1 MKPSSKRL
9 VFWGGLA
16 LGITLI
22 ALLLL
27 RYDPESVL
35 EPLLR
40 SKLHLLLAVIAL
52 QAAIQ
57 LLNAATPAA
66 LLGPADEGQLT
77 RWSQTRVFL
86 SVQPLAM
93 FAPARLSDFGAIPLL
108 KQHHRPGAVASSLV
122 IDRLIT
128 MFFLLLLTPLALRFV
143 WPGSTSAANTIAI
156 IAGLGLVVSAPFLL
170 ASQTVRY
177 YVNRYLLR
185 LWPSLLQGFGA
196 HTVFLLHASRAR
208 LLVNF
213 GLTAFKTLLAG
224 TAISILALNV
234 GVSLSLFSAIWMS
247 VLIQLATSVPI
258 APQGLGIAEGSLVL
272 LFEVNGLPGALALSV
287 GVMGRVL
294 FIPVI
299 AAIYLKATLPLLAER
314 LGRGEGRA
322 AAEARPSRAPEG
334 DE

>member
-1 MKPSSKRL
+1 MKASAKRL
-9 VFWGGLA
+9 VLWGGLA

-22 ALLLL
+22 ALLVT

-35 EPLLR
+35 KPLLR
-40 SKLHLLLAVIAL
+40 SKPHLLLAVIAL

-57 LLNAATPAA
+57 VLNAATPAT
-66 LLGPADEGQLT
+66 LLGPADDGQLSL
-77 RWSQTRVFL
+77 WSQARVFL

-93 FAPARLSDFGAIPLL
+93 FAPARLSDFGAVPLL
-108 KQHHRPGAVASSLV
+108 RQHHQPGAVASSLV

-128 MFFLLLLTPLALRFV
+128 MFFLLLLTPLALRVV
-143 WPGSTSAANTIAI
+143 WPGNTSAANTIAI

-170 ASQTVRY
+170 ASKAVRY

-196 HTVFLLHASRAR
+196 HTAFLLHASRAR
-208 LLVNF
+208 LLANF

-224 TAISILALNV
+224 AAISILSLNV
-234 GVSLSLFSAIWMS
+234 GVSVSLFTAIWMS

-258 APQGLGIAEGSLVL
+258 APQGLGIAEGTLVL

-299 AAIYLKATLPLLAER
+299 GGIYLSATLPLLAER

-322 AAEARPSRAPEG
+322 AAEASPSRPPGG
-334 DE
+334 DK